1 MYHINLIM
9 EKFSN
14 FGSVKK
20 AKLYNRNK
28 SSMIRHFYPYNAQ
41 NLLVLAETMTKKSN
55 KFTYRLARYFSPGV
69 RPYFFLWYAYFRW
82 VDDFADSAAVPLE
95 EKQLLLQRQRKLIQ
109 ELYGDIHSSYN
120 LNEVGEQ
127 FLSLLISFD
136 RSRGSKLK
144 MPILSLIS
152 CINYDVRRA
161 GGPPSQETLDRYF
174 ESEATSCLKTF
185 LYFCCP
191 NTNLNNFT
199 TSQGSI
205 AGKWSH
211 VLRDFVSDVQEGII
225 NISEQEMA
233 KFNVD
238 LQDIGSSNFRKWV
251 EHKVSDAESKFA
263 LGKGNLHQ
271 HRCLRYKIAV
281 AVLCAKYEY
290 YLYRIKKDHFKL
302 REQYAK
308 SMLENCIFFIRL
320 LKDVQVILVVHL
332 LIYFGLIP
340 KPSFRI

>member
-1 MYHINLIM
+1 
-9 EKFSN
+9 
-14 FGSVKK
+14 
-20 AKLYNRNK
+20 
-28 SSMIRHFYPYNAQ
+28 MIYYSYPYNAQ
-41 NLLVLAETMTKKSN
+41 DFLLLAKNITKESN
-55 KFTYRLARYFSPGV
+55 KFTYRLARYFSPDV

-302 REQYAK
+302 REKYVK
-308 SMLENCIFFIRL
+308 SMLERCIFFIRL
-320 LKDVQVILVVHL
+320 LKDVQVILVTHL
-332 LIYFGLIP
+332 LIYLGLLP
-340 KPSFRI
+340 KLSFRI